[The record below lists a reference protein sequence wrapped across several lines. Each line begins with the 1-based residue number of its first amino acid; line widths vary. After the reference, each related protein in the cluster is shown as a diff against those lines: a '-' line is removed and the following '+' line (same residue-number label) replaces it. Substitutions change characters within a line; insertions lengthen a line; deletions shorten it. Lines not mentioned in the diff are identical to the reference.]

1 MATIVS
7 ERPSGRRTRPAFEVF
22 VAVLAAAALV
32 AGMYALGRA
41 AADDVEPASRAEPVG
56 DAGAEAAPAAE
67 GDVAAADDS
76 GHGHDGDAH
85 DVDDRG
91 FSMLGNGEQHHE
103 QFTQPLDAAT
113 RQELARQLTLAREVA
128 LQYPTVADAEAA
140 GFKRAGPFSPGLGA
154 HYINFG
160 SAAGSFTGGDAAWND
175 DDIRRPL
182 AFIYDGVEPDSR
194 IAGLFYMANGE
205 EPPEGFAGANDVW
218 HKHTN
223 VCIVFGEDGVDAPL
237 GADREV
243 TEEQCTEVGGTLIQQ
258 TGWLLHVWPVPGYES
273 PEGVFSHLSS
283 AVTCPDGTYY
293 TIDLDQEIG
302 TRPSVCRDAT

>member
-7 ERPSGRRTRPAFEVF
+7 ERPSAHHTRPAFEVF

-41 AADDVEPASRAEPVG
+41 AADGAEPVTG
-56 DAGAEAAPAAE
+56 DGAQAASAAGGET
-67 GDVAAADDS
+67 AAADDP
-76 GHGHDGDAH
+76 GHGHDDAH
-85 DVDDRG
+85 EIDDRG

-113 RQELARQLTLAREVA
+113 RQELARQLTIAREVA

-140 GFKRAGPFSPGLGA
+140 GFRRAGPFSPGLGA

-160 SAAGSFTGGDAAWND
+160 AAAGSFTGGDDVWND

-182 AFIYDGVEPDSR
+182 AFIYDGVEPGSR

-243 TEEQCTEVGGTLIQQ
+243 TEAQCTAVGGTLIQQ